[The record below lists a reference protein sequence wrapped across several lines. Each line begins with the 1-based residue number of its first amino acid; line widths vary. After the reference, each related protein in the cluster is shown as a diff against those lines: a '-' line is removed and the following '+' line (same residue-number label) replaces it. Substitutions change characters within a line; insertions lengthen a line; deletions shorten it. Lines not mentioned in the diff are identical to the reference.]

1 MPLSHMICSQKLPI
15 SAGNISTVQ
24 GVTDRLGAHIGP
36 QNKKLALKKCQDIGK
51 MKTFETVATK

>member
-1 MPLSHMICSQKLPI
+1 MICSQKLPI
-15 SAGNISTVQ
+15 SAGNTSTVQ
-24 GVTDRLGAHIGP
+24 GITDRLGAHIGP